1 MVALVPGGGRMPVHF
16 LLVGS
21 KSRQAISGRRVPATD
36 WNIWFMYFMPSL
48 PHFVSMMSLEHLRI
62 RFTAQ
67 HISKKGELFL
77 KFRKKEFKDFS
88 TRNSLLHIGVDG
100 LVEGDGQIAHAASS
114 LLLRRVEAGGVLQVL
129 LPLLAALLA
138 AELIVPAADVALG
151 GDGADKLSH

>member
-1 MVALVPGGGRMPVHF
+1 M
-16 LLVGS
+16 
-21 KSRQAISGRRVPATD
+21 
-36 WNIWFMYFMPSL
+36 
-48 PHFVSMMSLEHLRI
+48 
-62 RFTAQ
+62 
-67 HISKKGELFL
+67 

-138 AELIVPAADVALG
+138 AEFIVPTADVALS
-151 GDGADKLSH
+151 GDGADKLAHRLGRAAAGVVADALVHLLQAIALLVDLGDGC